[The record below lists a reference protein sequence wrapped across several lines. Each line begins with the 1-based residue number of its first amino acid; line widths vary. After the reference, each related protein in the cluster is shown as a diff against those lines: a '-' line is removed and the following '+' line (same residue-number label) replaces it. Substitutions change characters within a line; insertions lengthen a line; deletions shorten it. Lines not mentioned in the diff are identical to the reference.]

1 MTVHDQDVV
10 RRGLVR
16 RADARMEAVDRR
28 LAGLERRIEHAAGDA
43 VAQLEPLV
51 SRMRANRDAVRS
63 AIERLRSGTAEAWEP
78 LARDVE
84 RGYEQLRI
92 EVDIARSE
100 LEAELA
106 ETPEAYQQAVE
117 QQLESWRRRLDQL
130 HVQAKLAQ
138 MESRDD
144 VVELLERMEEGYRVA
159 RHDVD
164 EAKRDAAAT
173 VESVRTGV
181 ASVFGNL
188 RESADA
194 AWRKLARSD

>member
-10 RRGLVR
+10 RHGVVR
-16 RADARMEAVDRR
+16 RADARMEDVDRR
-28 LAGLERRIEHAAGDA
+28 LAALERRAEHAAEDA

-63 AIERLRSGTAEAWEP
+63 AIERLRSGTAEVWEP

-84 RGYEQLRI
+84 RGYKQLRI

-130 HVQAKLAQ
+130 RVQAKLAQ
-138 MESRDD
+138 METRDD
-144 VVELLERMEEGYRVA
+144 VVELLERMEEAYRVA

-194 AWRKLARSD
+194 AWRKLTRGD